1 MAAFFGAAA
10 ILSLTAAIRNEA
22 RWLTPVLLLLALAL
36 AGRVFNLV
44 STGGGA
50 ALIPPMVIEA
60 VLIGV
65 MGLGRRLL
73 GK

>member
-1 MAAFFGAAA
+1 MCPKCNNFK
-10 ILSLTAAIRNEA
+10 SD
-22 RWLTPVLLLLALAL
+22 VLYTRQL
-36 AGRVFNLV
+36 RDTTLV